1 MTLEL
6 LDDPADAR
14 LDAYRDLRAAER
26 FVREGLV
33 VAEGPTVVRT
43 LLTAPRF
50 RTRSVLVSPAQRE
63 RLRDVLDA
71 APAVYV
77 ASDAVIARVAGFGF
91 HRGAVA
97 LGERCAPAS
106 LDSLVAGAPRLLVAC
121 EDLAQADNVGAVFRN
136 AHAFGAAGVLLSP
149 GCCDPLYRKAVRTS
163 AGAALHV
170 PFARA
175 ASWPGDLAR
184 LRDAGLRIVA
194 LTPRADAT
202 PLDAVRL
209 PSDARV
215 VLLVG
220 AEGPGLG
227 DAALAAADDAVRI
240 PMAPGVDSLNVA
252 TAAGIALWALAGR
265 THG

>member
-1 MTLEL
+1 MTVEI

-14 LDAYRDLRAAER
+14 LDAYRDLRSAER

-33 VAEGPTVVRT
+33 IAEGPTVVRT

-50 RTRSVLVSPAQRE
+50 RTRSVLVTPGQRE

-71 APAVYV
+71 APAVFV
-77 ASDAVIARVAGFGF
+77 APDAVIARVAGFGF

-97 LGERCAPAS
+97 LGERAAPAT
-106 LDSLVAGAPRLLVAC
+106 LDVLLAGGPRLLVAC
-121 EDLAQADNVGAVFRN
+121 EGLTQADNVGAVFRN
-136 AHAFGAAGVLLSP
+136 ARAFGAGGVLLSP

-175 ASWPGDLAR
+175 SSWPGDLER
-184 LRDAGLRIVA
+184 LRAAGLRVVA
-194 LTPRADAT
+194 LSPRPDARA
-202 PLDAVRL
+202 LDAVRPRGPL
-209 PSDARV
+209 

-220 AEGPGLG
+220 AEGSGLSE
-227 DAALAAADDAVRI
+227 AACAMADDTVRI

-252 TAAGIALWALAGR
+252 TAAGIALWAFAG
-265 THG
+265 GNDG